1 MIEIV
6 ELPELVCIG
15 YEIEAD
21 WQDLAVLM
29 PDLWQRLFASDT
41 GATSFLEVSSEPA
54 EGRFRELVGFLAA
67 RSTEIPDGMTKR
79 VLPAGRYLRLHHE
92 GPLSGIAHG
101 FQLIHDHAAATGQRT
116 GDLKLDFGYTPGLI
130 DTRHELHVALE
141 SQPLLLG

>member
-29 PDLWQRLFASDT
+29 PELWQRLFAADT

-54 EGRFRELVGFLAA
+54 AGRFRELVGFLAA
-67 RSTEIPDGMTKR
+67 GSTEIPDGMTKL
-79 VLPAGRYLRLHHE
+79 VLPAGRYLRLNHE
-92 GPLSGIAHG
+92 GPLSDIASG
-101 FQLIHDHAAATGQRT
+101 FRRLYNHAAAAGLKT
-116 GDLKLDFGYTPGLI
+116 GDLKIDFGYTPGLT

-141 SQPLLLG
+141 PQPLLLG

>member
-21 WQDLAVLM
+21 WQDLATLM
-29 PDLWQRLFASDT
+29 PKLWQRLFAADT

-67 RSTEIPDGMTKR
+67 QATEIPDGMTKLL
-79 VLPAGRYLRLHHE
+79 LPARPYLRLHYE
-92 GPLSGIAHG
+92 GPLSGIASG
-101 FQLIHDHAAATGQRT
+101 FQRLYDHAAATGLKT
-116 GDLKLDFGYTPGLI
+116 GDLKLDFGYTPGLT

-141 SQPLLLG
+141 PQPLLLG